1 MITRHNDY
9 SDHNGTFVND
19 SIEQFY
25 IRSDIAKVKVKGEF
39 KQ

>member
-1 MITRHNDY
+1 MVTRPNDY

-19 SIEQFY
+19 SIERFY

-39 KQ
+39 IQ